1 MCNGD
6 FSSEIR
12 IYHYHS
18 LQSGMST
25 LVYELIA
32 FSTENDR
39 KHPRKY
45 ALGRATHRKSLQNT
59 SAASTHPRE
68 GIRMCS
74 GSLRVDSGRFWP
86 ERRTFETAPLN
97 NLDVT
102 CNNLLMQAAWTF
114 AHERLS
120 KKEFYRFRG
129 SLWSQS
135 VFFLSFWLKVWN
147 NFNTLKNI
155 LFLEC

>member
-1 MCNGD
+1 MSDLADADLILFAPGALPDRKTPGIDELDSKPHFNRRKSVLTISKQLSQNANVQGD

-25 LVYELIA
+25 LVYELIG

-74 GSLRVDSGRFWP
+74 GSLRVDSGRF
-86 ERRTFETAPLN
+86 
-97 NLDVT
+97 
-102 CNNLLMQAAWTF
+102 
-114 AHERLS
+114 
-120 KKEFYRFRG
+120 
-129 SLWSQS
+129 
-135 VFFLSFWLKVWN
+135 
-147 NFNTLKNI
+147 
-155 LFLEC
+155 